1 MSQTATC
8 RECTR
13 IRIALSKASV
23 PQQLSC
29 HLLFSCDLIPAF
41 LFGMKTEERIG
52 LFRDAYGRLREEI
65 GKVIV
70 GQEFIVDGT
79 LTALLA
85 GGHVL
90 LEGVPGL
97 GKTLL
102 VRTLGQV
109 LDLSFNRVQFTP
121 DLMPADILG
130 TNLVMEAPSG
140 RREFQFQKG
149 PIFAHLVLAD
159 EINRATPKTQS
170 ALLEAMQEH
179 SVTAGGEIRRLE
191 EPFFVMA
198 TQNPI
203 DQEGTYPLP
212 EAQLDR
218 FFFKLLVG
226 YPTGNELTEVLT
238 RTTEGR
244 RVDVNRVLTKDELLE
259 LMALVRE
266 VPVASHVKDYAVRL
280 VLATHPKTG
289 TAVPIANQYL
299 RFGSSPRGAQTLLL
313 AGKVRALTQG
323 RFNVSL
329 DDIQIGALPALRHR
343 LIPNFEA
350 EAEGVTT
357 DHIINQVITDVPRE
371 SELVTA

>member
-1 MSQTATC
+1 MN
-8 RECTR
+8 
-13 IRIALSKASV
+13 
-23 PQQLSC
+23 
-29 HLLFSCDLIPAF
+29 
-41 LFGMKTEERIG
+41 TEEQIQT
-52 LFRDAYGRLREEI
+52 FRGAYSSLRDEI

-70 GQEFIVDGT
+70 GHEAIVEGT
-79 LTALLA
+79 LIALFA

-102 VRTLGQV
+102 VRTLSEV
-109 LDLSFNRVQFTP
+109 LDLSFNRIQFTP

-130 TNLVMEAPSG
+130 TNIVMETPGG
-140 RREFQFQKG
+140 RREFQFQRG

-179 SVTAGGEIRRLE
+179 SVTAGGEIRRLV

-218 FFFKLLVG
+218 FFFKILVG
-226 YPTGNELTEVLT
+226 YPSADELTEVLT
-238 RTTEGR
+238 RTTAGARAE
-244 RVDVNRVLTKDELLE
+244 VAKVLNREALLE
-259 LMALVRE
+259 LMKLVRE
-266 VPVASHVKDYAVRL
+266 VPIASHVKDYAVRL
-280 VLATHPKTG
+280 VLATHPRTE
-289 TAVPIANQYL
+289 TASPIASQYL
-299 RFGSSPRGAQTLLL
+299 RFGSSPRGGQTLVL

-323 RFNVSL
+323 RFNVSF
-329 DDIQIGALPALRHR
+329 DDIEAVTAAALRHR
-343 LIPNFEA
+343 LILNFEA
-350 EAEGVTT
+350 EAEGITT
-357 DHIINQVITDVPRE
+357 DHIIAQVLKDVPRDAAVV
-371 SELVTA
+371 SA